1 MEFIK
6 LLEATASAAG
16 SGFVASNA
24 KILASLTSSLGPVQ
38 GTEIFA
44 HIVDQTVRTTHS
56 TTAYQTYWT
65 GIEETG
71 GVPGKFKIEPIENE
85 NLPRIPLNDG
95 RHLTAEW
102 RRRQAAGPIEFN
114 LYWLS
119 FIDDEAT
126 SLVGLT
132 KGWQEDRHLVG
143 RLIFPQCDRTTPD
156 ARMWAALA
164 AEMGANPGNWVH
176 DRENTILQ
184 PATEFGVARKFAYE
198 RSQAGRDALP
208 EAAYVGVF
216 ETGVIDTVLRD
227 LLIAR
232 RTRKQREGHTDAAPA
247 PP

>member
-1 MEFIK
+1 
-6 LLEATASAAG
+6 
-16 SGFVASNA
+16 
-24 KILASLTSSLGPVQ
+24 
-38 GTEIFA
+38 
-44 HIVDQTVRTTHS
+44 
-56 TTAYQTYWT
+56 

-143 RLIFPQCDRTTPD
+143 
-156 ARMWAALA
+156 ALA
-164 AEMGANPGNWVH
+164 SSNATTRPRTLACGRRWRLKWAPIRETGYTTATTQSRNRPPSLASRASLLTRGA
-176 DRENTILQ
+176 
-184 PATEFGVARKFAYE
+184 K
-198 RSQAGRDALP
+198 QAGMPCQR
-208 EAAYVGVF
+208 
-216 ETGVIDTVLRD
+216 LR
-227 LLIAR
+227 
-232 RTRKQREGHTDAAPA
+232 T
-247 PP
+247 